1 MKLTTVKGALVQKVN
16 SIDPKAK
23 VYGLEIQD
31 GFKRPAFFIQL
42 TPFGLKTAGK
52 FHTAKSINVDVQYF
66 GPNQTDFENLSM
78 TDSLSDIFTKVVP
91 IEDRNL
97 LPENIEVEVIDKVLH
112 FKFDLKF
119 LDTSDALILDDVNNV
134 PASRIVAMSFCEP
147 RSCRLQL
154 SS

>member
-1 MKLTTVKGALVQKVN
+1 
-16 SIDPKAK
+16 
-23 VYGLEIQD
+23 
-31 GFKRPAFFIQL
+31 
-42 TPFGLKTAGK
+42 
-52 FHTAKSINVDVQYF
+52 
-66 GPNQTDFENLSM
+66 M

-134 PASRIVAMSFCEP
+134 PVSIPVNDIEP
-147 RSCRLQL
+147 AKGYTEETITFMQDLEVKEGF
-154 SS
+154 